1 MLEHPNAE
9 TPLLKTPNLSHA
21 PLRANQGGIGL
32 NVLLIR
38 LDRRLVALLTGP
50 FLSAS
55 ILTEQL
61 LVLEEA
67 VGASRRIRTRGINI
81 RSCERG
87 QKWLE
92 EGGLLP
98 VGRGGWR
105 RWRTNLTSLMIQL
118 MLTSERQ
125 HQQS

>member
-38 LDRRLVALLTGP
+38 LDQRLIALLTGS

-67 VGASRRIRTRGINI
+67 VGASRRIRKRGINI
-81 RSCERG
+81 WSCERD
-87 QKWLE
+87 QKRLE
-92 EGGLLP
+92 EGSLLP
-98 VGRGGWR
+98 VGQGGWR

-118 MLTSERQ
+118 MWTFRRP